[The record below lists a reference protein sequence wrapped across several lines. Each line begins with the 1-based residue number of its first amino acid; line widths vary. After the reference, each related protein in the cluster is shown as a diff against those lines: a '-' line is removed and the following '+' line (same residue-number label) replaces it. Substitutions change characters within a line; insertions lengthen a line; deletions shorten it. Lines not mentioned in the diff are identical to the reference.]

1 MLLRRDLPRPASR
14 EAQAAFV
21 RAAFTLM
28 EMLIVVA
35 IIVALAGLGGY
46 YFLGQLNEA
55 NKKIA
60 KTKAET
66 TIMQACVAYYTG
78 HGNQW
83 PQSLQ
88 VLLQKDDVG
97 GPYLK
102 SEDDIKDP
110 WGNYYQYNPN
120 AQTVNGAAEPEIF
133 TSAPD
138 GTRISNHKQH

>member
-1 MLLRRDLPRPASR
+1 MLLRH
-14 EAQAAFV
+14 EAQRSATRDAQLAVV

-60 KTKAET
+60 QTKAQS
-66 TIMQACVAYYTG
+66 TIGQAVVAYMTS
-78 HGNQW
+78 HGGQ
-83 PQSLQ
+83 PPTSLEQ
-88 VLLQKDDVG
+88 LLQKDDLG

-102 SEDDIKDP
+102 SRDDLKDP
-110 WGNYYQYNPN
+110 WGNVYQYNPS
-120 AQTVNGAAEPEIF
+120 AQTDTGAAEPEVF
-133 TSAPD
+133 TFAPD
-138 GTRISNHKQH
+138 GTRISNHKR